1 MPAVTI
7 MGARPSPYLM
17 LLVAMFFWGTTYVIV
32 RAIHEDVPPIT
43 LNFWRWVVVLV
54 LLLPWTAG
62 AAWRHRAVLRQ
73 NAWLLGV
80 LSITGVALYQSAAY
94 IALNT
99 TTAINAGLIFATVPV
114 VTPLISYA
122 LYRELV
128 APRQALGIAISM
140 AGVVTIIVR
149 AEWDVLADF
158 LFTPGDM
165 WMLLSVVAWALY
177 SVLLRRLRGNLPPL
191 VLMMVLA
198 VIAVVVLLPFYGWE
212 RALVGGFVLSR
223 STILSLAYLS
233 VASAIV
239 SYVCWNNAVAVIGA
253 NKAGLFVHLIPV
265 FTVILAILT
274 LGEQL
279 KGFHVAG
286 ILLIAIGIYLTVT
299 RPGTIRTK
307 LVSWRKAG

>member
-1 MPAVTI
+1 
-7 MGARPSPYLM
+7 
-17 LLVAMFFWGTTYVIV
+17 
-32 RAIHEDVPPIT
+32 
-43 LNFWRWVVVLV
+43 
-54 LLLPWTAG
+54 
-62 AAWRHRAVLRQ
+62 
-73 NAWLLGV
+73 
-80 LSITGVALYQSAAY
+80 
-94 IALNT
+94 
-99 TTAINAGLIFATVPV
+99 
-114 VTPLISYA
+114 
-122 LYRELV
+122 
-128 APRQALGIAISM
+128 
-140 AGVVTIIVR
+140 
-149 AEWDVLADF
+149 
-158 LFTPGDM
+158 
-165 WMLLSVVAWALY
+165 MLLSVVAWALY

-279 KGFHVAG
+279 KGFHLAG